1 MTAGK
6 SVFVASLL
14 AATLTSVVMAN
25 AHAALVKS
33 DPPANET
40 VVAPQTI
47 NLTFSEKLTSAFSGF
62 DLSMDDGMKMAV
74 ANTISADGM
83 TMVGTPKGKLMS
95 GNYKISWHAVAAD
108 GHRSEGSLPFK
119 VK

>member
-47 NLTFSEKLTSAFSGF
+47 NLTSAFSGF